1 MSPSSQVRSI
11 QLPTSVRQCISQC
24 WNIFLVQVPKRNHLR
39 QILEPESMY
48 CSSPIRSQHCI
59 VFARRDII
67 EAAVYSR
74 LVIGKVNFNN
84 LGFDMMDVPSTTNLG
99 FLLFGAKSKSF
110 RGRSKG
116 SATPIAPGL
125 KCENGASDTIAPLS
139 ARMKRIT
146 CKSRYPPSDGWM
158 K

>member
-1 MSPSSQVRSI
+1 M
-11 QLPTSVRQCISQC
+11 L
-24 WNIFLVQVPKRNHLR
+24 NIFLVHLPKCNHIRHIPL
-39 QILEPESMY
+39 Y

-59 VFARRDII
+59 VFMRRDII
-67 EAAVYSR
+67 EAAVYIR
-74 LVIGKVNFNN
+74 FDIGEANFND
-84 LGFDMMDVPSTTNLG
+84 LVFDMIGVPSKTNLG
-99 FLLFGAKSKSF
+99 LILFGAKSKSF